1 MAAPTKKDWGQ
12 IHARAWRD
20 PEYRKL
26 LETDPTKAV
35 KQYAKQAGKT
45 FDRVMKI
52 APKPKGSDQ
61 DKLHTAPEATTP
73 PACC

>member
-12 IHARAWRD
+12 IHAMAWRD
-20 PEYRKL
+20 SEFRKL
-26 LETDPTKAV
+26 LERDPTKAV
-35 KQYAKQAGKT
+35 MQYAKKAGKK

-52 APKPKGSDQ
+52 AKKPKGDP
-61 DKLHTAPEATTP
+61 DKFHTTRVATTP